1 MAKRTD
7 YTVKEKKPLFGKNNK
22 SGKDYKK
29 GTSVTYTDG
38 GKQTFLTPS
47 GKGAKYAAELKNNTR
62 YTNDGQVKYDEDGR
76 KFGLSKAQRSFRA
89 GYLSA
94 QKDSA
99 KAYNAREQKKAA
111 KAEARAV
118 KKAEKQAKKSGTAW
132 GSGRGQFMGIETN
145 FKAERGAK
153 K

>member
-22 SGKDYKK
+22 SGKEYKK

-62 YTNDGQVKYDEDGR
+62 YTNDGQVKHDEDGR
-76 KFGLSKAQRSFRA
+76 KLGLSKAQRSYRA

-99 KAYNAREQKKAA
+99 KAYNARELKKAA
-111 KAEARAV
+111 KAEARAA
-118 KKAEKQAKKSGTAW
+118 KKAEKQAKKSGAAW
-132 GSGRGQFMGIETN
+132 GSSIGQFIGIEREL
-145 FKAERGAK
+145 K
-153 K
+153 